1 MKIYVGENPARC
13 GRDVAEAST
22 QHSEHAMKS
31 AGKSGNIWLIFSQT
45 EHFDL
50 LQNIDKVFKIFSIY

>member
-1 MKIYVGENPARC
+1 MYIGENPARW
-13 GRDVAEAST
+13 GRYVAEASK
-22 QHSEHAMKS
+22 QHSGHAMKS